1 MLCTILYTHTY
12 TFLFSARAF
21 CSFNQ
26 SKHESFTFTSRE
38 VAHNNIYLGN
48 NIFYFCLCSIL
59 QCVLVH
65 FCTDEFSST
74 ILADAMMTVII
85 RNITRVCI
93 KWIHS
98 TDIDTI
104 VIREKS
110 CYSHAHSC
118 LFVTWR
124 FEFVQCTILVYIFY
138 SVILFEYVYGIIF
151 SNFECLYVHFL
162 Q

>member
-1 MLCTILYTHTY
+1 MLCAILYIHTY

-38 VAHNNIYLGN
+38 VAHNSIYLGN

-98 TDIDTI
+98 TQLLLERKVAT
-104 VIREKS
+104 
-110 CYSHAHSC
+110 
-118 LFVTWR
+118 LML
-124 FEFVQCTILVYIFY
+124 ILVYLLLDVLSSY
-138 SVILFEYVYGIIF
+138 NVRYLFIYFIM
-151 SNFECLYVHFL
+151 LYYLNTYMV
-162 Q
+162 